1 MTNVN
6 YYVCLHYSV
15 SRNNVQNSK
24 IDTGRH
30 IITSNKVAIN
40 PMKCFVFRLSI
51 YAFYNSHFGK
61 VKPFEAMRS

>member
-1 MTNVN
+1 MTRVN
-6 YYVCLHYSV
+6 YYVCLHYCV

-30 IITSNKVAIN
+30 IITSRPNKVAIS

-51 YAFYNSHFGK
+51 YAFYDSHFEK
-61 VKPFEAMRS
+61 VDRSKQ